1 MFSTKRE
8 REREV
13 KVDAV
18 VSLAAGPRLTISK
31 ELTCTKSCAIG
42 HDRMF
47 TPGLL
52 WIGETTPS
60 KLRAS

>member
-1 MFSTKRE
+1 M
-8 REREV
+8 
-13 KVDAV
+13 DAV